1 MENHHDVYLFMFY
14 AKLQR
19 EVNWVKKGQKKR
31 IWTREQKS
39 EIVHKHLDEHVSLRE
54 LEKEYKADRSMIC
67 KWVKKYILEG
77 ESSFEPKEHPGNPF
91 AALHVSKSLSEIDRL
106 RLTVAK
112 LEIEN
117 ERLKKGYWVKGVGAN
132 KEYVTAY
139 DEIMKLSKDSE

>member
-1 MENHHDVYLFMFY
+1 M
-14 AKLQR
+14 
-19 EVNWVKKGQKKR
+19 KKGQKKR

-54 LEKEYKADRSMIC
+54 LEKAYKADRSMIC

-117 ERLKKGYWVKGVGAN
+117 ERLKKGYTVKN
-132 KEYVTAY
+132 HEF
-139 DEIMKLSKDSE
+139 L